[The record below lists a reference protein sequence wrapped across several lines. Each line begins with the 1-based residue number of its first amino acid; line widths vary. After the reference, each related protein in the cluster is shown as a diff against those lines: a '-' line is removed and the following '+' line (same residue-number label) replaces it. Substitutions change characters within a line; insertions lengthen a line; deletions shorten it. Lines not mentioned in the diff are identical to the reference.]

1 MLINYM
7 EVGGARAGEGVKN
20 CAIIESI
27 SGGRFRV
34 QPSTLLGV
42 ALAFRMCSFCLP
54 LSLEACLVLHSR

>member
-7 EVGGARAGEGVKN
+7 EVGGARAGEGVKIVLSLRASLVADLE
-20 CAIIESI
+20 CS
-27 SGGRFRV
+27 S
-34 QPSTLLGV
+34 SLLGV

>member
-42 ALAFRMCSFCLP
+42 ALAY
-54 LSLEACLVLHSR
+54 

>member
-34 QPSTLLGV
+34 QQLSPRS
-42 ALAFRMCSFCLP
+42 SFGL
-54 LSLEACLVLHSR
+54 